1 MPQVYWACLP
11 ATPRTHTGHS
21 PCASWILRCS
31 FSLSLSCVFLNVR
44 TGQHHNEGF
53 PRLFLL
59 QIVTDRSGC
68 SHAPALFCFA
78 HDSWLACPVSFHPCC
93 NLTFCSQSHATMA
106 PSLEKLSS
114 SLRCSGES
122 AARRS
127 AFASNWLNCNKQRAD
142 TAYSQKIRSMA
153 TRNKYRHL

>member
-1 MPQVYWACLP
+1 MKVSRGFFFFKSSLTGP
-11 ATPRTHTGHS
+11 A
-21 PCASWILRCS
+21 
-31 FSLSLSCVFLNVR
+31 VR
-44 TGQHHNEGF
+44 TLPPF
-53 PRLFLL
+53 
-59 QIVTDRSGC
+59 
-68 SHAPALFCFA
+68 FA
-78 HDSWLACPVSFHPCC
+78 RDSWLACPVSFHPCC

-153 TRNKYRHL
+153 TRNKYRQLQFQPMSLSRTSAYLIIVPSVCVGECSHFVPELQR